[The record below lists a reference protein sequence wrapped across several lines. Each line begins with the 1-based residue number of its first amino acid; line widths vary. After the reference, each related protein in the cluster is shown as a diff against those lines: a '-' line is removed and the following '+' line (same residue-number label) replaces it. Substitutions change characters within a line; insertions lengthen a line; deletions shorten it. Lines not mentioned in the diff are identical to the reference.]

1 MSSIVYK
8 VQTKEI
14 SKLVLFVSCTGLQ
27 LDHLIDSIFYYY
39 PICRTHNFVLCFL
52 EQVTLADISMLL
64 IVTEARSKS
73 FGLITE
79 RRHDIG
85 VLCAVTHIFA
95 YWTSPVSVTHVIF
108 FIGECGIA
116 RFLCAMRVFEVWASS
131 SPHMLYFSAKFRF
144 CRAVH
149 CSASPRRKMA

>member
-1 MSSIVYK
+1 MSSIVDNIP
-8 VQTKEI
+8 TKEN
-14 SKLVLFVSCTGLQ
+14 SKLVFLSDVQDYRWTVWFTIFSTILQ
-27 LDHLIDSIFYYY
+27 FAE
-39 PICRTHNFVLCFL
+39 CNFVCVFFQ
-52 EQVTLADISMLL
+52 QVTWL
-64 IVTEARSKS
+64 IVIEVRSKS

-108 FIGECGIA
+108 FIGECDIA
-116 RFLCAMRVFEVWASS
+116 RFLCAMRVFEVRASS

>member
-79 RRHDIG
+79 RRHTTSACYVPSLIFLLIG
-85 VLCAVTHIFA
+85 RPQ
-95 YWTSPVSVTHVIF
+95 SQ
-108 FIGECGIA
+108 
-116 RFLCAMRVFEVWASS
+116 
-131 SPHMLYFSAKFRF
+131 
-144 CRAVH
+144 
-149 CSASPRRKMA
+149 